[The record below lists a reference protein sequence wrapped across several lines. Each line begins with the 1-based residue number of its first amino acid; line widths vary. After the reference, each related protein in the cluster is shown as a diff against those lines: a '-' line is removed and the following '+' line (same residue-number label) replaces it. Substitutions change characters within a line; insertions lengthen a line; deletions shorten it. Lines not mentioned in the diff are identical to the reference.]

1 MLLFMKKYKNAIIY
15 LITILFAVA
24 FIFIGNKVA
33 TKYLHIQSAPGAGTT
48 ITAKVTK
55 ILSTKSQDYELGG
68 NTPVKSEVIVFDA
81 KITSGSQK
89 GKIVQASQT
98 QDGMNAL
105 NQVNVT
111 VNSNILM
118 SQAQGQDEL
127 ANGAWIFTD
136 NQRSDNLMLFGVIF
150 FILLLLFG
158 RKKGF
163 NTIVSLVFT
172 CLAIFI
178 VFIPALLSGYNIYI
192 TTIIVGV
199 FIILMTLIIING
211 INKKSLSSAIGC
223 LGGLAIS
230 GVLTIFMSNILKL
243 TGGLNEDS
251 VFLMN
256 MNAKHPID
264 LKAVIFAAIII
275 GALGAVIDVSI
286 SISSSLNEICEK
298 AEGLS
303 FKSIVNSGSNI
314 GRDIIGAMSNT
325 LILAYIGSSLAVVLL
340 LVAYNNSMIVL
351 FNKEM
356 IVVDI
361 LQALI
366 GSFGIL
372 LTIPITSIVFA
383 YLHTKNKK
391 PHRTG
396 DVSIS

>member
-1 MLLFMKKYKNAIIY
+1 MKYKNAIIY
-15 LITILFAVA
+15 LITILIAVA
-24 FIFIGNKVA
+24 FIFFGNKIAV
-33 TKYLHIQSAPGAGTT
+33 KYLHIQSSQGAGTT

-55 ILSTKSQDYELGG
+55 IIKVKSQNYELGG
-68 NTPVKSEVIVFDA
+68 NTPVKSKIIIFDA

-89 GKIVQASQT
+89 GKVVQVSQT

-105 NQVNVT
+105 NQVDVT

-118 SQAQGQDEL
+118 AQSQSPDDL
-127 ANGAWIFTD
+127 ANGAYVFSD
-136 NQRSDNLMLFGVIF
+136 NQRSNNIMIFGAIF
-150 FILLLLFG
+150 FVLLLLFG

-178 VFIPALLSGYNIYI
+178 VFIPALLSGYNIYT
-192 TTIIVGV
+192 TTIIICA

-223 LGGLAIS
+223 IGGLAIS
-230 GVLTIFMSNILKL
+230 GILTIIMSNILKL

-303 FKSIVNSGSNI
+303 FKSIVNSGNNI

-340 LVAYNNSMIVL
+340 LVGYNNSMIVL

-356 IVVDI
+356 IIVDI

-391 PHRTG
+391 PIAVTE
-396 DVSIS
+396 